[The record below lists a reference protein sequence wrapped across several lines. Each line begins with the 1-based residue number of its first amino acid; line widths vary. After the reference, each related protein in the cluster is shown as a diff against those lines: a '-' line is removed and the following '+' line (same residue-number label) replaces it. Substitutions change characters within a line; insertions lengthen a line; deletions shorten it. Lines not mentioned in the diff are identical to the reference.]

1 MEINIRNFEQHD
13 YDRCEELVNE
23 AWNFDKFIADN
34 NLSKTA
40 LRLYT
45 KGVDLPHKSGR

>member
-1 MEINIRNFEQHD
+1 MEISIRNFEHHD
-13 YDRCEELVNE
+13 YDSCEELVNE
-23 AWNFDKFIADN
+23 AWHFDKIISDK

-45 KGVDLPHKSGR
+45 KESGQNNLPK